1 VTFNYIN
8 PPAIVN
14 LYQRLLGNPF
24 IYNHVRP
31 LAVGGLDMSPF
42 YERIG
47 ANEDSIVLD
56 VGCGTGD
63 ALRYLDGF
71 RHYYG
76 FDTDPIA
83 IKFAR
88 ERYGSR
94 PRVEFD
100 CRLCEAAD
108 VSRIQPTEIVLG
120 GVLHHLP
127 DDMAKSLLS
136 LAAASPRLRRVV
148 ALDIVFLPGERIS
161 NWLARMDRGRFCR
174 RAEQYVTL
182 AESAGLQ
189 VVDAKVVRSH
199 PRTGLAKY
207 FMMTLEPR
215 RSGG

>member
-1 VTFNYIN
+1 
-8 PPAIVN
+8 VN

-47 ANEDSIVLD
+47 SSEDSVVLD
-56 VGCGTGD
+56 IGCGTGD

-71 RHYYG
+71 RQYYG

-83 IKFAR
+83 IKFAKQ
-88 ERYGSR
+88 RYGGR

-100 CRLCEAAD
+100 CRLFEEED
-108 VSRIQPTEIVLG
+108 VRRIQPTEIVLG

-127 DDMAKSLLS
+127 DEIAKSLLS

-148 ALDIVFLPGERIS
+148 ALDIVFLPGERVS
-161 NWLARMDRGRFCR
+161 NLLARMDRGRYCR
-174 RAEQYVTL
+174 RAEEYLAL

-189 VVDAKVVRSH
+189 VIDERIVRSH

-207 FMMTLEPR
+207 FMMTLAPR